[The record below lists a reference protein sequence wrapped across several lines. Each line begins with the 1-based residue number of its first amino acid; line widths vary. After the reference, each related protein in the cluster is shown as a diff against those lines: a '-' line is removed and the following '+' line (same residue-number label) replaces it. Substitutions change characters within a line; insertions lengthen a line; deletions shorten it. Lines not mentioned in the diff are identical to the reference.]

1 MISPRRVVIT
11 GMGTVNAVTA
21 GGARAVASALEAGQS
36 AIRPVRGFDVSGLP
50 SRLAAEVDETVLA
63 GLVDRDAARRLSR
76 ICRLTLAACR
86 LAVGDAR
93 NGSWTSSVR

>member
-1 MISPRRVVIT
+1 MTSPRRVVIT
-11 GMGTVNAVTA
+11 GMGTVNAATA
-21 GGARAVASALEAGQS
+21 GGTPALAIALAGAQS
-36 AIRPVRGFDVSGLP
+36 PIRPVRAFDVSGLP
-50 SRLAAEVDETVLA
+50 SRLAAEVDEAVLA
-63 GLVDRDAARRLSR
+63 GLVERDAARRLSR